1 MAKSGHL
8 STSAVWS
15 FRPRCADCSAAVYL
29 HTNGIDTS
37 TLAGKAM
44 FQMLGV
50 FAELER
56 GIIVERIKAGVARA
70 QGKYMCRPRIDAK
83 LEQRTVSVCGP
94 VMVC

>member
-1 MAKSGHL
+1 
-8 STSAVWS
+8 
-15 FRPRCADCSAAVYL
+15 VYL